1 MVRIITVEREY
12 GSRGGEFAHLLADY
26 LGWRLI
32 DKCIVDEIAGK
43 IGLDKR
49 MVANC
54 DERLD
59 PWYYRLGKT
68 FWHASVE
75 RMPAIMSSSEVFD
88 SERLTSLIRDYLKDR
103 VAEGRCVVVG
113 RGAAS
118 ALINVPGTFHVF
130 VYASTARKLAWF
142 RDQFPDRAADAQ
154 QELEA
159 TDNRRAELH
168 PALLQP
174 GLERPPALP
183 AHAELLHGLSGDD
196 WRDDGSGGTGA
207 QRQRD
212 SGRASVEEFHLCK
225 RRGRT
230 MRSALSIRSLCLAAV
245 SVSTAVMTATLM
257 SAATAAVRLL
267 RLGCLVRLLRL
278 RMLVHLRAGLR
289 MIRLRLAALIRL
301 RLRVFVHLRAR
312 LRRYV

>member
-12 GSRGGEFAHLLADY
+12 GSRGGEFAHMLADY

-43 IGLDKR
+43 IGLDTST
-49 MVANC
+49 VANC

-88 SERLTSLIRDYLKDR
+88 SERFTGLIREYLKER

-130 VYASTARKLAWF
+130 VYASTTRKLAWF
-142 RDQFPDRAADAQ
+142 REQFPDRAGDAQ

-159 TDNRRAELH
+159 TDNRRASYIRRFYNQDWSDHRLYQLMLNSCMGF
-168 PALLQP
+168 PAMIGATMEAT
-174 GLERPPALP
+174 GL
-183 AHAELLHGLSGDD
+183 AHSVNDVP
-196 WRDDGSGGTGA
+196 TT
-207 QRQRD
+207 RQ
-212 SGRASVEEFHLCK
+212 
-225 RRGRT
+225 
-230 MRSALSIRSLCLAAV
+230 
-245 SVSTAVMTATLM
+245 
-257 SAATAAVRLL
+257 
-267 RLGCLVRLLRL
+267 
-278 RMLVHLRAGLR
+278 
-289 MIRLRLAALIRL
+289 
-301 RLRVFVHLRAR
+301 
-312 LRRYV
+312 